1 MEELAKIL
9 MKAKEERGSI
19 DFDMPESQILFDEKG
34 DPYDVVPYERHLA
47 HRIIEEFMIIAN
59 ETVAR
64 HMEKLNLPFI
74 YRVHEKPKIEKVK
87 RFCRY
92 NGRIRL

>member
-1 MEELAKIL
+1 
-9 MKAKEERGSI
+9 MKAKEKRGSI
-19 DFDMPESQILFDEKG
+19 DFDMPESKILFTETG

-64 HMEKLNLPFI
+64 YMFEKGYPFI
-74 YRVHEKPKIEKVK
+74 YRTHEEYRKYLKKCQELLKKPLLGSW
-87 RFCRY
+87 RS
-92 NGRIRL
+92 GL